1 MIVHV
6 TNIEWDTDEN
16 DIHSE
21 SLPSEV
27 DLEYLEY
34 DDLYTSLLRDMAD
47 SVCERLEEE
56 YGFCVTN
63 FVIDV

>member
-16 DIHSE
+16 DISSE

-27 DLEYLEY
+27 DLC
-34 DDLYTSLLRDMAD
+34 TSFLRGMED
-47 SVCERLEEE
+47 SICENLEER
-56 YGFCVTN
+56 YGYCVKN
-63 FVIDV
+63 FAVDT

>member
-16 DIHSE
+16 NIPSE
-21 SLPSEV
+21 SLPFEV
-27 DLEYLEY
+27 DLEY
-34 DDLYTSLLRDMAD
+34 DDLCTSLLRDMAD

>member
-16 DIHSE
+16 DIPSK

-27 DLEYLEY
+27 DLEY
-34 DDLYTSLLRDMAD
+34 DDPCTSFLRDIED
-47 SVCERLEEE
+47 SICESLEER
-56 YGFCVTN
+56 YGYCVKN
-63 FVIDV
+63 FAIDT

>member
-16 DIHSE
+16 DIPIE

-27 DLEYLEY
+27 DLEY
-34 DDLYTSLLRDMAD
+34 DDLCTSFLRDIED
-47 SVCERLEEE
+47 SICENLEEKYE
-56 YGFCVTN
+56 YYVKN
-63 FVIDV
+63 LAIDT

>member
-16 DIHSE
+16 DIPSE

-27 DLEYLEY
+27 DLEY
-34 DDLYTSLLRDMAD
+34 DDICTSLLRDMAD

>member
-16 DIHSE
+16 DIPSE

-27 DLEYLEY
+27 DLEY
-34 DDLYTSLLRDMAD
+34 DDLCISFLRDMED
-47 SVCERLEEE
+47 SICESLEQR
-56 YGFCVTN
+56 YGYCVRN
-63 FVIDV
+63 FVINT

>member
-6 TNIEWDTDEN
+6 TNIEWDTDES
-16 DIHSE
+16 DIPSE
-21 SLPSEV
+21 SLPSKV
-27 DLEYLEY
+27 DLEY
-34 DDLYTSLLRDMAD
+34 DDLCTSFLKDMED